1 MKLFN
6 TKTRSIDE
14 FTPLYPPKVT
24 FYACG
29 PTVYDYAHIG
39 HIRKF
44 TNDDLLK
51 RTLTFLGYQVEH
63 IMNITDV
70 GHLTDDVDD
79 GEDKMEKGASKYKKT
94 PQELAAYFTDSFM
107 KTIAAVNIIPPARYT
122 VATQHIPEMI
132 ALVEALLEK
141 GSAYETDEA
150 IYFDTATFP
159 TYGALSGQKL
169 EDKLQQAR
177 TEVHIDSQKRNR
189 ADFALWFKIAGHHS
203 QHTMKW
209 DSPWGEGFPGWHI
222 ECSAMSM
229 KYLGETIDI
238 HSGGVDHIPIHH
250 ENETAQSEAAT
261 GKEFVRFWFHTYF
274 LLVDGIKMS
283 KSLNNFYTVDDIM
296 KKGIDPI
303 AMRYLCMQT
312 HYRQT
317 LNFTW
322 ESLTA
327 AETALNKLRAAVIQ
341 LRAQTQR
348 TALSEEKLDKV
359 QDYAARFKVA
369 ISSDLQM
376 PQALAV
382 LWEVIKS
389 NIPSGDKLD
398 LLYSF
403 DEVLGFGLASYEEVV
418 HDIPRNIQELVS
430 QRDAARAARDFALS
444 DQLRDQLQDL
454 GYAVEDASGGTV
466 VKKS

>member
-1 MKLFN
+1 MKLYN

-14 FTPLYPPKVT
+14 FTPLHPPKVT

-44 TNDDLLK
+44 TNDDMLK
-51 RTLTFLGYQVEH
+51 RILTFHGFDVEH

-70 GHLTDDVDD
+70 GHLTNDVDD
-79 GEDKMEKGASKYKKT
+79 GEDKMEKGAVKYKKT
-94 PQELAAYFTDSFM
+94 PQELALYFTDSFK
-107 KTIAAVNIIPPARYT
+107 KTLSAVNIIPPSQYT
-122 VATQHIPEMI
+122 VATEHIQDMI
-132 ALVEALLEK
+132 ALVQSLLEK

-159 TYGALSGQKL
+159 SYGSLSGQKL
-169 EDKLQQAR
+169 EDKVQQAR
-177 TEVHIDSQKRNR
+177 SEVHIDSQKRNK

-209 DSPWGEGFPGWHI
+209 PSPWGDGFPGWHI

-229 KYLGETIDI
+229 KYLGPTIDI

-261 GKEFVRFWFHTYF
+261 GTEFVRTWFHTQF

-283 KSLNNFYTVDDIM
+283 KSLNNFYTVDDIV
-296 KKGIDPI
+296 KKGIDPL

-322 ESLTA
+322 ESLMA
-327 AETALNKLRAAVIQ
+327 SETALNKLRQAVVQ
-341 LRAQTQR
+341 LRNQTQR
-348 TALSEEKLDKV
+348 TNLSDEKNAQVDT
-359 QDYAARFKVA
+359 YMTRFREH
-369 ISSDLQM
+369 ISEDLHI
-376 PQALAV
+376 PQALA
-382 LWEVIKS
+382 LAWEVIKS
-389 NIPSGDKLD
+389 NIPSEDKLD

-403 DEVLGFGLASYEEVV
+403 DEVYGFGLASYEPATAE
-418 HDIPRNIQELVS
+418 IPAEVS
-430 QRDAARAARDFALS
+430 QLVHERDEARARKDFEAS
-444 DQLRDQLQDL
+444 DRLLDQINAH
-454 GYAVEDASGGTV
+454 GYDVLDAENGTQV
-466 VKKS
+466 IKK